1 MDLTACKQCGISEP
15 TSSLVDG
22 VCEECLAPEEP
33 KPKEFDVENRFLLM
47 GFWEF
52 GIIATLV
59 VAFFPWSLLFS
70 LFFLGMEGTKLLIAA
85 LLHDGLKTIGA
96 VLLIAMIVVAIL
108 LIAIIVIL
116 PLLISIIALT

>member
-22 VCEECLAPEEP
+22 VCEECLAPK
-33 KPKEFDVENRFLLM
+33 KPERKEFDIENRFLLM

-59 VAFFPWSLLFS
+59 VVFFPWSLLFS
-70 LFFLGMEGTKLLIAA
+70 LFFLGMEGTQLLLAA
-85 LLHDGLKTIGA
+85 LIHDALKTFYVVFMILA
-96 VLLIAMIVVAIL
+96 IVIVPVLLF
-108 LIAIIVIL
+108 IISL
-116 PLLISIIALT
+116 